1 MRADK
6 SIVLVAVAQISS
18 ALQFADPAREAA
30 TVVAGRTSVT
40 SLSEGYSDAE
50 EVVRVAL
57 QNYHALAQVQAVR
70 EDNDVI
76 VSVVAR
82 RGGGVRARE
91 CIGAYMK

>member
-30 TVVAGRTSVT
+30 TVVAGRTSSNLT
-40 SLSEGYSDAE
+40 LGELLGCGGGP
-50 EVVRVAL
+50 AL

-70 EDNDVI
+70 EDNDVT

-82 RGGGVRARE
+82 RGKAFVTE
-91 CIGAYMK
+91 LTK